1 MRNFMACELVAVVHK
16 NRLVLNCQLGEH
28 MYWLMTKKDLPLRA
42 VIFSRAVN
50 LMILSAALFLV
61 CKGISFFL

>member
-1 MRNFMACELVAVVHK
+1 
-16 NRLVLNCQLGEH
+16 

-42 VIFSRAVN
+42 VIFSWAIN